1 MDRFSP
7 EARFILWKAA
17 TEQEGQG
24 GRDAETEGEG
34 FVRSGPSKCHQLF
47 SLSICLSVAFCWLSH
62 TCSPAFSSFLNSK
75 S

>member
-47 SLSICLSVAFCWLSH
+47 PSPSVSL
-62 TCSPAFSSFLNSK
+62 
-75 S
+75 